1 MVDDLALEE
10 AVNPAVDC
18 DECFLEGKVNLEVD
32 YEESFLEAT
41 SLVQLML
48 KVDEAPMEMY

>member
-1 MVDDLALEE
+1 M
-10 AVNPAVDC
+10 NPAVDC